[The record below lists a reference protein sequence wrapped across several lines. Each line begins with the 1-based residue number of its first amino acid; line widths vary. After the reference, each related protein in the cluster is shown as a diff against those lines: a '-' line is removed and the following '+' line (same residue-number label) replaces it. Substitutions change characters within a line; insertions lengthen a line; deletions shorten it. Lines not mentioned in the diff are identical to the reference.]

1 MGGAPGCRGWL
12 GSRGAPPRR
21 AAAGSWKQI
30 DLPKPVESTTRLSR
44 PSSVACTAATCSGLR
59 RSNPQCS
66 LSVASRSAQVW
77 PLAKATPPK
86 PSRVDVASLMFKIR
100 ELWASQAPVERARRG
115 QPARFV
121 LALGEAPRTLGDA
134 RRRLATLWRRCATVA
149 RRFPQ
154 TLGLAVLFRICTRRG
169 RQANTDP
176 TTQARTQDTGLHN
189 GRQAPQEEQEAA
201 HLRRVVVRVARRVG
215 RHTCCS
221 GHDAGGH
228 TSFCSVA
235 GGRPA
240 TRGRPTTH
248 THGGF
253 AAAPRVHGVP

>member
-1 MGGAPGCRGWL
+1 MARFEGGTTETRGGRQLEADRLAEAGREHNQAVTAVKRGLHCGDLLRPEAIEPPVLLERGEQVCTGVAVGQSNAAQAFARRCGVANVQNPGIVGESSA
-12 GSRGAPPRR
+12 SRA
-21 AAAGSWKQI
+21 
-30 DLPKPVESTTRLSR
+30 
-44 PSSVACTAATCSGLR
+44 
-59 RSNPQCS
+59 RS
-66 LSVASRSAQVW
+66 SRSARAVW
-77 PLAKATPPK
+77 L
-86 PSRVDVASLMFKIR
+86 
-100 ELWASQAPVERARRG
+100 G
-115 QPARFV
+115 
-121 LALGEAPRTLGDA
+121 LGEAPRTLGDA